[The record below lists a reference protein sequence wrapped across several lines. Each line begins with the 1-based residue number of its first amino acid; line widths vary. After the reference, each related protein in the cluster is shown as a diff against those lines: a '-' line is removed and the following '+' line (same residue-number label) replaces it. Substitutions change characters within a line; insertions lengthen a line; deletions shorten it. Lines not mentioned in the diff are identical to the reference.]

1 MILRIVLYM
10 SKGGGFGDSRSG
22 ATDEDAL
29 LSHLLRM
36 YKHMP
41 NGKALVQF
49 FEIEYLICSYHAQ
62 GLSSQIHE
70 DEANS

>member
-1 MILRIVLYM
+1 M
-10 SKGGGFGDSRSG
+10 SKGGSFGDPRSG
-22 ATDEDAL
+22 TTDEDAL
-29 LSHLLRM
+29 LSHLLRTYVL

-41 NGKALVQF
+41 NGKALIQL

>member
-1 MILRIVLYM
+1 MYM
-10 SKGGGFGDSRSG
+10 RKGGGFGDSGSG

-36 YKHMP
+36 YLYKHTP
-41 NGKALVQF
+41 NVKALVQLI
-49 FEIEYLICSYHAQ
+49 EIEYLICSYHAQ
-62 GLSSQIHE
+62 GLSSPIHE